1 MRLAWYAGA
10 STALAGAVVASAFH
24 QRANFYSAMVH
35 LSQSNMSIM
44 IVVNVILLVYTGFV
58 YGLQRLC
65 FGQLRPVEVEQLY
78 DKGWIAVTETCL
90 AMTLFKDDLGAFSM
104 IMFTALLTGKVWAW
118 IGDGRVEILE
128 QQPPANPRLFHARL
142 IGSLALSLLYNF
154 TMCLYATRTV
164 VRAAEFGMMVMF
176 LFEFAILLV
185 SSTQTSLR
193 YVVSLYEQRVL
204 KAQMQHGLETRRRH
218 IREQR
223 ADILRR
229 RENGEATEA
238 ENEEP
243 LPDEN
248 DVEEM
253 DIEVPGWESKGHW
266 ILLLDLIADFVK
278 LALYSVFFLVLAIF
292 SGLPLH
298 IMRDLFMTTRSFIK
312 RLGALLRYRQAVKDL
327 GRYPDATEEDLAR
340 ENTCII
346 CREEMRRWNPEDVSH
361 VERTRPKRLP
371 CDHILHFGCLKS
383 WLERQ
388 QVCPT
393 CRRSVVM
400 DGVGADGNRNG
411 AAPRPAGGF
420 APNRVRGGP
429 AAPGAPN
436 NRQGQQ
442 PQQGRPNVRMF
453 NFGPIRLGFAQGAPE
468 DFQDMAQMMGV
479 PRDDAAAP
487 GAPAQN
493 AQPAAA
499 QNAQPAAQQ
508 PQPAAAGVFI
518 NNGPPTN
525 TLLIREQLRAVERNI
540 QNETISLRLAEN
552 EAQTLR
558 LLIEHIELIRL
569 RQAQLGAVY
578 SPPVP
583 PAPRDILV
591 ANRPQPAPAP
601 AAGAAHQPAG
611 PQPPQMPPIPPN
623 VAQILQRLQP
633 GTPVS
638 RHVPTPNA
646 TAIPSGS
653 PDLPEGV
660 TIPPGW
666 TLLRLQRSDL
676 GTAAGE
682 SSGSGQAQAAAQAGG
697 GDQAAQPSTNAPSG
711 TTAATSTMRPPVAD
725 GVSSGGPSSS
735 ASSTV
740 DDAED
745 EGWGGEGLE
754 PAAEQAPSGT
764 AAPEQAL
771 GTAPASSTS
780 PPVWGGSAQM
790 FGSNTPASG
799 PSGERSGAG
808 GSATA
813 AHNGDEA
820 SSGKARAVAAEEAEG
835 DD

>member
-35 LSQSNMSIM
+35 LSQSNISIM
-44 IVVNVILLVYTGFV
+44 IVVNVILLIYTGFV

-229 RENGEATEA
+229 RESGQATDA
-238 ENEEP
+238 EYEDP

-327 GRYPDATEEDLAR
+327 GRYPDATQEDLAR

-346 CREEMRRWNPEDVSH
+346 CREEMRQWNPEDVSH
-361 VERTRPKRLP
+361 VERTRPKKLP
-371 CDHILHFGCLKS
+371 CGHILHFGCLKS

-400 DGVGADGNRNG
+400 NGVDADGNRNG
-411 AAPRPAGGF
+411 AAQRPGGGF
-420 APNRVRGGP
+420 APNRAGAGP
-429 AAPGAPN
+429 AAPGAPD
-436 NRQGQQ
+436 NRQGR
-442 PQQGRPNVRMF
+442 PPRQGRANVRMF
-453 NFGPIRLGFAQGAPE
+453 NFGPIRLGFAQGAPA
-468 DFQDMAQMMGV
+468 DFQDMAEMMGV
-479 PRDDAAAP
+479 PREDAAAALA

-508 PQPAAAGVFI
+508 LQPAAAGALP
-518 NNGPPTN
+518 NPAPPMSTV
-525 TLLIREQLRAVERNI
+525 LIREQLRAVERNI

-558 LLIEHIELIRL
+558 LLIEHIELIRM
-569 RQAQLGAVY
+569 RQAQLLAAAY

-583 PAPRDILV
+583 PRNILV
-591 ANRPQPAPAP
+591 ARNPGAGAQNRPQPAPAP
-601 AAGAAHQPAG
+601 AADSAA
-611 PQPPQMPPIPPN
+611 
-623 VAQILQRLQP
+623 
-633 GTPVS
+633 S
-638 RHVPTPNA
+638 PTWNA
-646 TAIPSGS
+646 
-653 PDLPEGV
+653 
-660 TIPPGW
+660 
-666 TLLRLQRSDL
+666 RQ
-676 GTAAGE
+676 
-682 SSGSGQAQAAAQAGG
+682 
-697 GDQAAQPSTNAPSG
+697 
-711 TTAATSTMRPPVAD
+711 
-725 GVSSGGPSSS
+725 
-735 ASSTV
+735 
-740 DDAED
+740 
-745 EGWGGEGLE
+745 
-754 PAAEQAPSGT
+754 
-764 AAPEQAL
+764 
-771 GTAPASSTS
+771 
-780 PPVWGGSAQM
+780 
-790 FGSNTPASG
+790 
-799 PSGERSGAG
+799 
-808 GSATA
+808 
-813 AHNGDEA
+813 
-820 SSGKARAVAAEEAEG
+820 
-835 DD
+835 

>member
-35 LSQSNMSIM
+35 LSQSNISIM
-44 IVVNVILLVYTGFV
+44 IVVNVLLLVYTGFV

-142 IGSLALSLLYNF
+142 IGSLAVSIFYNF
-154 TMCLYATRTV
+154 TMCLYATRSV

-193 YVVSLYEQRVL
+193 YVISLHEQRVL

-223 ADILRR
+223 ADMLRR
-229 RENGEATEA
+229 RESGEATEA
-238 ENEEP
+238 EKDEP

-266 ILLLDLIADFVK
+266 ILLLDLVADFVK

-298 IMRDLFMTTRSFIK
+298 IMRDLFMTARSFIK

-346 CREEMRRWNPEDVSH
+346 CREEMRPWNPDDDSQ
-361 VERTRPKRLP
+361 VERIRPKKLP
-371 CDHILHFGCLKS
+371 CGHILHFGCLKS

-400 DGVGADGNRNG
+400 DGAAADGNRNG
-411 AAPRPAGGF
+411 AVPRPGGGA
-420 APNRVRGGP
+420 APNGMGAGP

-436 NRQGQQ
+436 NQQRQQ

-479 PRDDAAAP
+479 PRDAAAAAP
-487 GAPAQN
+487 GVPAQN
-493 AQPAAA
+493 AQPAA
-499 QNAQPAAQQ
+499 Q
-508 PQPAAAGVFI
+508 PQPVATGVLPNHTAPSANMTVI
-518 NNGPPTN
+518 QA
-525 TLLIREQLRAVERNI
+525 QLRAIERNI

-558 LLIEHIELIRL
+558 LLIEHIENIRI
-569 RQAQLGAVY
+569 RHAQHLVAAQPTFPVGL
-578 SPPVP
+578 PVP
-583 PAPRDILV
+583 LQQA
-591 ANRPQPAPAP
+591 AQGQPQPAPAP
-601 AAGAAHQPAG
+601 VAGAPHQPAG
-611 PQPPQMPPIPPN
+611 PLPPQMPPIPPN
-623 VAQILQRLQP
+623 VAQILQRFQP
-633 GTPVS
+633 STPVT
-638 RHVPTPNA
+638 RHVATPNA
-646 TAIPSGS
+646 AAIPSGS

-666 TLLRLQRSDL
+666 TLLPLQRSDL
-676 GTAAGE
+676 ATPAGE
-682 SSGSGQAQAAAQAGG
+682 SSRSGQGQTATQLGGGGQAPQLSPNAPGGTAAAPSSR
-697 GDQAAQPSTNAPSG
+697 GDTLLDD
-711 TTAATSTMRPPVAD
+711 M
-725 GVSSGGPSSS
+725 SSGSPSSS
-735 ASSTV
+735 TSTE
-740 DDAED
+740 DDED

-754 PAAEQAPSGT
+754 PVGDQDLSSGA
-764 AAPEQAL
+764 AAPEQDP
-771 GTAPASSTS
+771 GSVPASSS
-780 PPVWGGSAQM
+780 SLPVWGGSAQL
-790 FGSNTPASG
+790 FGGSTPALG
-799 PSGERSGAG
+799 PSDEETRAG
-808 GSATA
+808 DSATA
-813 AHNGDEA
+813 PEGDGA
-820 SSGKARAVAAEEAEG
+820 GKGKAKAVSVEDGKDEG
-835 DD
+835 AGE